1 MKIKNG
7 KTKPRININAF
18 RLYVKNTGN
27 KKRFEI
33 HDILANKTIENY
45 YKNSRKARER
55 LKKSAP
61 IH

>member
-1 MKIKNG
+1 MLLDYMI
-7 KTKPRININAF
+7 
-18 RLYVKNTGN
+18 KNTGN

-33 HDILANKTIENY
+33 HDILANKTIKNY